1 MIKRADPVLLEGRSQ
16 TQVHNNYDKGGGP
29 SPSTSMRE
37 STKSFETLKLSQSC
51 SVAEVTQSQEVL
63 SKDFLNVYM
72 RAERTEHVAG
82 ARGKT
87 VNSCSMENS
96 KAKNQSSVS
105 FFLIVGLSDTADP
118 QVHLFLVFLAV
129 YLITVVGNIVILNV
143 IYSDR
148 RLHTPMY
155 FFLANL
161 AAVDIF
167 LSSVTVPKLLFI
179 LVTAQKSISYAGC
192 ITQLYFFQLFM
203 VVECY
208 ILTVMAYDRY
218 VAICFPLN
226 YTLIM
231 SRAVRI
237 RIVLTCWASGLLN
250 SVVQAVSIGHLDFC
264 NPNKVDHFFC
274 DVTPLFK
281 LSCSDTKVGE
291 GLFMIVVVI
300 AGMGPLIFILVTYGR
315 IIAAVTKISTSNGRL
330 KTFSTCASHFMV
342 VALYYG
348 SGIFSY
354 IWPSSTYAMDKDV
367 KVVAVLYTIMT
378 PMLNP
383 IIYSLRNREVKQALR
398 KAMGIR
404 EISSK
409 QQGNRKR

>member
-1 MIKRADPVLLEGRSQ
+1 NE
-16 TQVHNNYDKGGGP
+16 
-29 SPSTSMRE
+29 
-37 STKSFETLKLSQSC
+37 
-51 SVAEVTQSQEVL
+51 
-63 SKDFLNVYM
+63 
-72 RAERTEHVAG
+72 
-82 ARGKT
+82 
-87 VNSCSMENS
+87 
-96 KAKNQSSVS
+96 SSVS
-105 FFLIVGLSDTADP
+105 IFFIVGLSETADP
-118 QVHLFLVFLAV
+118 QILLFLVFLAI
-129 YLITVVGNIVILNV
+129 YLITVIGNIVILGV
-143 IYSDR
+143 ISSDK

-167 LSSVTVPKLLFI
+167 LSSVTVPKLLYI
-179 LVTAQKSISYAGC
+179 LATAQKSISYAGC
-192 ITQLYFFQLFM
+192 VTQLYFFQLFM

-231 SRAVRI
+231 SREVRI
-237 RIVLTCWASGLLN
+237 RIVLACW
-250 SVVQAVSIGHLDFC
+250 
-264 NPNKVDHFFC
+264 
-274 DVTPLFK
+274 

-315 IIAAVTKISTSNGRL
+315 IIAAVTKISTSKGRQ

-383 IIYSLRNREVKQALR
+383 IIYS
-398 KAMGIR
+398 
-404 EISSK
+404 
-409 QQGNRKR
+409 